1 MKQQAEDIT
10 ELVKQHIQSIDEAA
24 ELILLFPQGKRH
36 EEAIQIYVLTSG
48 KVTFET
54 EQAYF
59 RARYQLELASSYN
72 FSIYIYA
79 KDKWHQQLKGTP
91 IYQKVISEGI
101 LL

>member
-1 MKQQAEDIT
+1 MKKKAEDIT
-10 ELVKQHIQSIDEAA
+10 ELVKACIQSIDEAA

-36 EEAIQIYVLTSG
+36 EEAIQIYVLTAG
-48 KVTFET
+48 KVSFAT

-59 RARYQLELASSYN
+59 KACYQLELASTYN

-79 KDKWHQQLKGTP
+79 NDKWHQQLKGTP
-91 IYQKVISEGI
+91 IYQKVINEGI

>member
-1 MKQQAEDIT
+1 MKKQAGDIT
-10 ELVKQHIQSIDEAA
+10 ELLKQHIQSIDEAA

-36 EEAIQIYVLTSG
+36 EEAIQIYVLTPD

-59 RARYQLELASSYN
+59 KACYQLELASTYN

-79 KDKWHQQLKGTP
+79 KDKWHQQLKNTP
-91 IYQKVISEGI
+91 IYQKVINEGI
-101 LL
+101 FL

>member
-10 ELVKQHIQSIDEAA
+10 ELVKACIQSIDEAA

-36 EEAIQIYVLTSG
+36 EEAIQIYVLTPD
-48 KVTFET
+48 KVSFET

-59 RARYQLELASSYN
+59 KACYQLELASTYN

-79 KDKWHQQLKGTP
+79 NDKWHQQLKGTP
-91 IYQKVISEGI
+91 IYQKVINEGI

>member
-1 MKQQAEDIT
+1 MKKQTEDIT
-10 ELVKQHIQSIDEAA
+10 ELVKKHIQAIDEAT

-36 EEAIQIYVLTSG
+36 SEAIQIYVLTPDR
-48 KVTFET
+48 VAFET

-59 RARYQLELASSYN
+59 KACYQLELASNYN

-91 IYQKVISEGI
+91 IYQRVTNEGI